1 MPDMTSCGCVR
12 WRMQQHD
19 RVYVAGHRG
28 LVGSAIVRRLSA
40 DGFSSLILRTR
51 DSLDLRDR
59 NAVDRFFAA
68 TRPQFVFL
76 AAATV
81 GGIHANDSRGGE
93 FIRDNLLIQ
102 THVIDAA
109 HRFGAV
115 KLLFLGSS
123 CIYPR
128 SAEQP
133 IREESLLTGPLEPT
147 NAPYAVAKIAG
158 IQMCQAYR
166 RQYGFDAICAMP
178 ANLYGPGDN
187 FDLEQSHV
195 LPALIRKFHDAREA
209 GASRVTL
216 WGTGE
221 PRREFLHV
229 NDLADAAVML
239 MGGYSD
245 DAIVNIGTGCEVR
258 ICDLAAM
265 IAEIVGFRGA
275 IVFDPGHPDGVPRK
289 LLDISRI
296 EQLGWKA
303 RVGLMDG
310 LRQTCAWYQKTLR
323 TGGTVRGVSTG
334 AEPVCEAGTRNGLR
348 SPSGRF

>member
-1 MPDMTSCGCVR
+1 MPDMTSCGCAR

-40 DGFSSLILRTR
+40 DGFSNLVLRTR

-59 NAVDRFFAA
+59 SAVDRFFAA
-68 TRPQFVFL
+68 TRPQFVFV

-109 HRFGAV
+109 HRFGAT

-128 SAEQP
+128 DAAQP

-166 RQYGFDAICAMP
+166 RQFGFDAICAMP

-187 FDLEQSHV
+187 FDLDQSHV

-229 NDLADAAVML
+229 DDLADAAVTL
-239 MGGYSD
+239 MREYSD
-245 DAIVNIGTGCEVR
+245 ERIVNVGTGEEVR
-258 ICDLAAM
+258 IRDLAAM
-265 IAEIVGFRGA
+265 IAEVVGYDGEIALDSSR
-275 IVFDPGHPDGVPRK
+275 PDGAPRK
-289 LLDISRI
+289 VLDISRI
-296 EQLGWKA
+296 RRLGWEA
-303 RVGLMDG
+303 RIGLMEG
-310 LRQTCAWYQKTLR
+310 LRRTYAWYCDAINGRGL
-323 TGGTVRGVSTG
+323 VRG
-334 AEPVCEAGTRNGLR
+334 AKRA
-348 SPSGRF
+348 

>member
-1 MPDMTSCGCVR
+1 
-12 WRMQQHD
+12 MQPHD
-19 RVYVAGHRG
+19 RIYVAGHRG
-28 LVGSAIVRRLSA
+28 LAGSAIVRRLSA
-40 DGFSSLILRTR
+40 DGFSNLILRPR
-51 DSLDLRDR
+51 ESLDLRDR
-59 NAVDRFFAA
+59 SAVERFFAE
-68 TRPQFVFL
+68 TRPQYVFL

-109 HRFGAV
+109 HRFGAT

-128 SAEQP
+128 DAEQP
-133 IREESLLTGPLEPT
+133 IREESLLTGALEPT

-166 RQYGFDAICAMP
+166 RQFGLDAICAMP

-195 LPALIRKFHDAREA
+195 LPALIRKLHDAREA
-209 GASRVTL
+209 RAPRVTL

-229 NDLADAAVML
+229 DDLADAAVML
-239 MGGYSD
+239 MREYSD
-245 DAIVNIGTGCEVR
+245 ERIVNVGTGEEVR
-258 ICDLAAM
+258 IRELAAM
-265 IAEIVGFRGA
+265 IAEAVGYKGE
-275 IVFDPGHPDGVPRK
+275 IEFDAARPDGVPRK
-289 LLDISRI
+289 VLDISRI
-296 EQLGWKA
+296 TRLGWQA

-310 LRQTCAWYQKTLR
+310 LRRTYAWYR
-323 TGGTVRGVSTG
+323 DSMRGRGVVRG
-334 AEPVCEAGTRNGLR
+334 ATRA
-348 SPSGRF
+348 

>member
-1 MPDMTSCGCVR
+1 MQDMTSCGCAR

-28 LVGSAIVRRLSA
+28 LVGSAIVRRLAA
-40 DGFSSLILRTR
+40 DGFSNLILRTR
-51 DSLDLRDR
+51 ESLDLRDR
-59 NAVDRFFAA
+59 GAVDRFFAA

-109 HRFGAV
+109 HRFGAS

-195 LPALIRKFHDAREA
+195 LPALIRKLHDARAA
-209 GASRVTL
+209 GAVRVTL

-229 NDLADAAVML
+229 DDLADAAVIL
-239 MGGYSD
+239 MREYSD
-245 DAIVNIGTGCEVR
+245 ERIVNVGTGEEVR
-258 ICDLAAM
+258 IRDLAAM
-265 IAEIVGFRGA
+265 IAEVVGYRGEIA
-275 IVFDPGHPDGVPRK
+275 FDRSRPDGVPRK
-289 LLDISRI
+289 VLDVSRI
-296 EQLGWKA
+296 TGLGWKA
-303 RVGLMDG
+303 RIGLMDG
-310 LRQTCAWYQKTLR
+310 LRRTHAWYCDAIDAGRMIRQ
-323 TGGTVRGVSTG
+323 
-334 AEPVCEAGTRNGLR
+334 GTRR
-348 SPSGRF
+348 

>member
-1 MPDMTSCGCVR
+1 
-12 WRMQQHD
+12 MQQHD

-28 LVGSAIVRRLSA
+28 LVGSAIVRRLAA
-40 DGFSSLILRTR
+40 DGFSNLILRTR
-51 DSLDLRDR
+51 ESLDLRDR
-59 NAVDRFFAA
+59 GAVDRFFAA

-109 HRFGAV
+109 HRFGAS

-133 IREESLLTGPLEPT
+133 MREESLLTGPLEPT
-147 NAPYAVAKIAG
+147 NAPYAVAKSAG

-166 RQYGFDAICAMP
+166 RQHGFDANCAMP

-209 GASRVTL
+209 CAASVTL

-229 NDLADAAVML
+229 DDLADAAVIL
-239 MGGYSD
+239 MREYSD
-245 DAIVNIGTGCEVR
+245 ERIVNVGTGEEVR
-258 ICDLAAM
+258 IRDLAAM
-265 IAEIVGFRGA
+265 IAEVVGFRGE
-275 IVFDPGHPDGVPRK
+275 IVWDRSRPDGVPRK
-289 LLDISRI
+289 VLDLSRI
-296 EQLGWKA
+296 GQLGWQA

-310 LRQTCAWYQKTLR
+310 LRRTYAWYCETL
-323 TGGTVRGVSTG
+323 
-334 AEPVCEAGTRNGLR
+334 EAGGIIRQGTF
-348 SPSGRF
+348 P